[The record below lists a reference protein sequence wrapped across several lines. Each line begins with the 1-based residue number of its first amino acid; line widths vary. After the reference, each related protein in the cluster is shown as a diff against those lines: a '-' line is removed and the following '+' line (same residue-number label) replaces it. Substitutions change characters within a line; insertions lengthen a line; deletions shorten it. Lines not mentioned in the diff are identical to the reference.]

1 MLGVRGSNFL
11 VFYSWQSGD
20 VIKKI
25 DVTAT
30 VYFILILLYR
40 MYIGMKM
47 LLWLL
52 LLRMIVIL
60 YFLLKRMKMV
70 MILNY
75 YMKLVTLLSVA
86 IGIMLVLFIIR
97 LKD

>member
-30 VYFILILLYR
+30 VDF
-40 MYIGMKM
+40 
-47 LLWLL
+47 
-52 LLRMIVIL
+52 
-60 YFLLKRMKMV
+60 F
-70 MILNY
+70 
-75 YMKLVTLLSVA
+75 
-86 IGIMLVLFIIR
+86 
-97 LKD
+97 